1 MGNITPVN
9 PNGNGPRYPLVVA
22 EVDPHTGLLRRRTV
36 TVIDDRQ
43 PGESETLTLSNFCVR
58 EDREN
63 ADLLLHMTRFFADPS
78 KDEAQKWEA
87 DAFVYRIGIE

>member
-1 MGNITPVN
+1 M
-9 PNGNGPRYPLVVA
+9 
-22 EVDPHTGLLRRRTV
+22 
-36 TVIDDRQ
+36 IDDRQ
-43 PGESETLTLSNFCVR
+43 PGESEALTLSNFCVR